1 MIAYLLRMDT
11 EFFSDGYYADAPEG
25 KRVQIDD
32 LI

>member
-1 MIAYLLRMDT
+1 MDT

-32 LI
+32 LIWGEYLLP